1 MHVLQ
6 FVAMYVLFILYLVV
20 KNSMKRSMSQS
31 TMCLQCF
38 ESVHKG
44 WPMLHH
50 KRSCKG
56 KPDNNNFTQSM
67 ATQQC
72 EVDDLNNQEEED
84 TLHPKHDEGP
94 LSNVCIVQPAIL
106 PEAHTPILWHV
117 TPILPR
123 MYSLTS
129 TTREILEF
137 LATAEKGEGTSRG
150 QAQAWLDY
158 HHAKGAPSA
167 RLMPKDIRT
176 CWKHV
181 SKVAC

>member
-1 MHVLQ
+1 
-6 FVAMYVLFILYLVV
+6 MYVLFILFLVD

-56 KPDNNNFTQSM
+56 KPDKNNFTQST

-72 EVDDLNNQEEED
+72 DVDDLNNQEEDD
-84 TLHPKHDEGP
+84 TLHPKHVEGP
-94 LSNVCIVQPAIL
+94 PSNVCIVQPANL
-106 PEAHTPILWHV
+106 PVAH

-137 LATAEKGEGTSRG
+137 LATAEKGEGTSREH
-150 QAQAWLDY
+150 AQAWLDY
-158 HHAKGAPSA
+158 HHAKGGPSA

-181 SKVAC
+181 SKVSC